1 MLHLGQ
7 PSVAVL
13 GVGAIL
19 YGETSP
25 AGRTIQTIYQQLGE
39 SCLFFFWIVA
49 NSQLLDFWPEETKN
63 ENQHTIFIEIP
74 QLLNFKCRS
83 FFFERVLTLR
93 SSYQDQIS
101 IFDFN
106 MRPGPSTFP
115 RPDCTN
121 HNITQCPK
129 GTNPGR
135 TEEESIRFFGNASI
149 FLRI

>member
-1 MLHLGQ
+1 MVKLHLREG
-7 PSVAVL
+7 PSKQSISNSV
-13 GVGAIL
+13 
-19 YGETSP
+19 S
-25 AGRTIQTIYQQLGE
+25 
-39 SCLFFFWIVA
+39 LFFGIVA

-74 QLLNFKCRS
+74 QLLNFECGS

-135 TEEESIRFFGNASI
+135 TEEESIRFFGTTFSHLISCLNFFKNI
-149 FLRI
+149 V